1 MLDGPKYGNLFL
13 ERKFHEFFQVDRNV
27 TFWGH
32 HVFCSQKFLF
42 VLDGSKICFSCLTVQ
57 VFCRAWQLI
66 FVVLCGSIF
75 YRAWRSK
82 NIYCKRW
89 QYLVFKRQFYFQSV
103 IFPLPVSVLILN
115 RLRQF
120 LLWAKNS
127 IRFRVERIKKRIRL
141 NRFRVKDVWPK
152 GHECISYRIPVQGEN
167 MDDRYLWILGPKT
180 TVLGGIL

>member
-1 MLDGPKYGNLFL
+1 MFGGPKLY
-13 ERKFHEFFQVDRNV
+13 
-27 TFWGH
+27 
-32 HVFCSQKFLF
+32 
-42 VLDGSKICFSCLTVQ
+42 FSCLTVQ
-57 VFCRAWQLI
+57 NMGICFWKGSFMSFFKSIVMSLFEVITC
-66 FVVLCGSIF
+66 FVVKNFFSYLTVQKYVF
-75 YRAWRSK
+75 RAWRSK

-141 NRFRVKDVWPK
+141 NRFRVKDV
-152 GHECISYRIPVQGEN
+152 
-167 MDDRYLWILGPKT
+167 
-180 TVLGGIL
+180 